1 MLVFLVFLPFC
12 EILPFVLGSTWDFL
26 FAVGVVVNDG
36 DGGAV
41 PVHMNVI
48 ISHITQ
54 QSVLGEKN
62 RSALARTALQTCCK
76 RCTARFMCFQLQF
89 IDHCSCIAT

>member
-1 MLVFLVFLPFC
+1 LLFC
-12 EILPFVLGSTWDFL
+12 PILPFVLRSAWDFL
-26 FAVGVVVNDG
+26 FAVVVVVVNDG

-62 RSALARTALQTCCK
+62 RSALVTTALQTCCK
-76 RCTARFMCFQLQF
+76 RCTAQFMCFQLQF